1 MNLIIPD
8 HLLPNLFVFCV
19 RSQAFDR
26 DGNGALDVSD
36 LADLLGVLKGIA
48 GWPPSAGSGMGTSTG
63 AAATG
68 LGLEA
73 AMDAM
78 YEDHSGQVTLPAPI
92 WAPTNAKRQAV
103 RSNAKV

>member
-1 MNLIIPD
+1 MDRFADLV
-8 HLLPNLFVFCV
+8 VF
-19 RSQAFDR
+19 QAFDR

-48 GWPPSAGSGMGTSTG
+48 GKPSTAGSSMGTSPG
-63 AAATG
+63 APATG

-78 YEDHSGQVTLPAPI
+78 DEDHSGQVRFTLVAQ
-92 WAPTNAKRQAV
+92 R
-103 RSNAKV
+103 